1 MTGYVMIKDSTR
13 MVREVQ
19 NSCGCVRLGCVN
31 YFTVTNTKNDLD
43 NLKKNTLRLMIAKVK
58 SPS

>member
-1 MTGYVMIKDSTR
+1 MIKDSTR